1 MSTELLNNLSK
12 IGINFLKIFANTNK
26 ANAFRGDEKM
36 SKKNKKSRKE
46 VAEKVDK
53 LTQEFAD
60 IWDGSNEEINSD
72 VLGSYT
78 GNPTEV
84 DRPIQDAD
92 DL

>member
-1 MSTELLNNLSK
+1 
-12 IGINFLKIFANTNK
+12 
-26 ANAFRGDEKM
+26 M

-46 VAEKVDK
+46 TAERVDK
-53 LTQEFAD
+53 LMQEFAD

-72 VLGSYT
+72 VLRSYT

-84 DRPIQDAD
+84 DRPVQDAD

>member
-1 MSTELLNNLSK
+1 
-12 IGINFLKIFANTNK
+12 
-26 ANAFRGDEKM
+26 M

-46 VAEKVDK
+46 VTEKVDR

-84 DRPIQDAD
+84 DRPVQDAD